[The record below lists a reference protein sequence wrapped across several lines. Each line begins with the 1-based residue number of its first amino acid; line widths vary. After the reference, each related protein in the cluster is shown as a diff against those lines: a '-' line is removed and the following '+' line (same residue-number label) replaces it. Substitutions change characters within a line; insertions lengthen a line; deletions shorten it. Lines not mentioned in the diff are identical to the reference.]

1 MDFGTVEMLRERHP
15 AWRLL
20 RAGNASLAVRP
31 CDTISYG
38 RDDPPAPAHSVLPIV
53 EAD

>member
-1 MDFGTVEMLRERHP
+1 MISVASGFTAPSELCWPFVP
-15 AWRLL
+15 A
-20 RAGNASLAVRP
+20 S
-31 CDTISYG
+31 TIGYG